1 MHIQKINNI
10 KTNYVLVTHNKK
22 NQSIPT
28 FKGVQEIEDSYDK
41 KINKLSWFQKNF
53 TNKQK
58 QLISQKNAEILG
70 YAKAQEEARNE
81 LIKNCEEIKKSLEI
95 AQKNK
100 ASENEI
106 ANLKEKVKEAEN
118 LMRIQTE
125 LIKVKNNKGW
135 DKIAGYDSEKSILTS
150 EFIQTIGLEKSGQD
164 VALPNGILFFGPTGN
179 GKTTFAQ
186 AFAEQAQC
194 PLIEVDAFSQ
204 NDFKRDLENAL
215 NESKKNYSKNKI
227 RSIILIDE
235 FEKYG
240 LDGEK
245 GGNKALVASLK
256 TVMQSCADK
265 YKATLFL
272 TTNNPQDI
280 EPILLVDSRVP
291 IRVFLDPPDR
301 INADRVVNYYLNG
314 KTTNYINTNN
324 IVDEL
329 FENQQNGAYSNSRIK
344 TIIESCFKEAMKAKR
359 ILTEGDIINKIKE
372 TLPDIKKAHLAKYKE
387 DVKAIVG
394 TIK

>member
-1 MHIQKINNI
+1 
-10 KTNYVLVTHNKK
+10 
-22 NQSIPT
+22 
-28 FKGVQEIEDSYDK
+28 
-41 KINKLSWFQKNF
+41 
-53 TNKQK
+53 
-58 QLISQKNAEILG
+58 
-70 YAKAQEEARNE
+70 
-81 LIKNCEEIKKSLEI
+81 
-95 AQKNK
+95 
-100 ASENEI
+100 
-106 ANLKEKVKEAEN
+106 
-118 LMRIQTE
+118 
-125 LIKVKNNKGW
+125 
-135 DKIAGYDSEKSILTS
+135 
-150 EFIQTIGLEKSGQD
+150 
-164 VALPNGILFFGPTGN
+164 
-179 GKTTFAQ
+179 
-186 AFAEQAQC
+186 
-194 PLIEVDAFSQ
+194 
-204 NDFKRDLENAL
+204 
-215 NESKKNYSKNKI
+215 
-227 RSIILIDE
+227 
-235 FEKYG
+235 
-240 LDGEK
+240 
-245 GGNKALVASLK
+245 
-256 TVMQSCADK
+256 MQSCADK

-372 TLPDIKKAHLAKYKE
+372 TLPDIKKAHLEKYKE